1 MRSRAKLV
9 DSPFALLDTLST
21 RAHSGSIVAPSSAL
35 LDDTHAMF
43 TMSIASTA
51 QHVQVT
57 AAGPAGLP
65 ELSGLAAFIAECVK
79 NQSQSRVLVDLSAAE
94 LALSFTDHVR
104 FGAVLWELLGGF
116 EKVALVVPRGYQDA
130 GAARAAKL
138 AGLALRTF
146 AESAV
151 ARAWLAEADPSA
163 RREPA
168 PALGHAAPSW

>member
-1 MRSRAKLV
+1 
-9 DSPFALLDTLST
+9 
-21 RAHSGSIVAPSSAL
+21 
-35 LDDTHAMF
+35 MF

-51 QHVQVT
+51 QHVHVT

-79 NQSQSRVLVDLSAAE
+79 SQSPSRVLVDLSAAE
-94 LALSFTDHVR
+94 LALSFTDHLR

-116 EKVALVVPRGYQDA
+116 EKVALVVPRGWQDA

-146 AESAV
+146 SDSSA
-151 ARAWLAEADPSA
+151 ARAWLGETDA
-163 RREPA
+163 RASRASA

>member
-1 MRSRAKLV
+1 
-9 DSPFALLDTLST
+9 
-21 RAHSGSIVAPSSAL
+21 
-35 LDDTHAMF
+35 MF

-65 ELSGLAAFIAECVK
+65 ELSGLAAFVAECVK
-79 NQSQSRVLVDLSAAE
+79 SHSGSRVLVELSAAE
-94 LALSFTDHVR
+94 LALGFTDHLR

-116 EKVALVVPRGYQDA
+116 EKVALVVPRGWQDA

-146 AESAV
+146 AESAA
-151 ARAWLAEADPSA
+151 ARTWLAESDERAS
-163 RREPA
+163 REPA
-168 PALGHAAPSW
+168 PSLGHAAPSW